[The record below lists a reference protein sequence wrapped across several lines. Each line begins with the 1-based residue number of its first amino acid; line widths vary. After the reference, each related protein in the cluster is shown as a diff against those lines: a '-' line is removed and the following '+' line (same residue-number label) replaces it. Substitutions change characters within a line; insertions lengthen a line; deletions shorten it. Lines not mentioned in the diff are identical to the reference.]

1 MNSEKKKVVK
11 VKNEFLDLTELGLS
25 FSALFVI
32 KIAMAYMRCGRLLL
46 EGRSLASVDD
56 SGEAFI
62 FGDFSKIIALTRRL
76 ERICRFLD
84 CFPKANKYGA
94 SKEFQLSREQIQF
107 LRNEGVSPEAYVRFA
122 RDLWGLDVNEV
133 SEFDTLLDPKSL
145 RSELIRFFSDR
156 DCLFTLLPKDLS
168 RRGTDPEGVF
178 LSFKQEPWHLL
189 TKNSSVDRRT
199 KIIIGLAVEVTEE
212 VPQPREYDSLGYLY
226 HQHEVRQDPR
236 KYWINLAAEVSPVE
250 LLELSCASEEVT
262 HKVYDLDRDVFC
274 VTRKIIHRSRTI
286 DSHQTEES
294 VSASA
299 DTTREI
305 ARVLAN
311 AIQNNARLEN
321 SVRCEKLNLLGAAWK
336 LNFDLRGVRFR
347 RTGEMSQRLIEI
359 FVERLEGKTQL
370 RDDDFSALMPQRQ
383 EFQSIAL
390 KHLAQGTL
398 PTENDFSETVL
409 FDGKMLREF
418 FFRNLKYRN
427 NFPERQSVIVPEASR
442 LIREDGTALKPYYW
456 MDGTYH
462 FPETLAGDLL
472 LEFGSEPIVR
482 FRNDDLTQAQR
493 EAVQNLE
500 KELQLPPNSFGLD
513 SEDSAQDILSCVHAH
528 VPECPCCKGGKG
540 AHSLESVIDS
550 ANFFRDLFTKEGAV
564 LCTEAGAI
572 LQLTN
577 RQAAFGTWNKT
588 LQKYSFGTLLLKAYN
603 KNGRLVLTICVDR

>member
-94 SKEFQLSREQIQF
+94 SEEFQLSKEQIQF

-156 DCLFTLLPKDLS
+156 DCLFTLLSKDLS

-212 VPQPREYDSLGYLY
+212 VPQPRGGSLGYLY
-226 HQHEVRQDPR
+226 HQHDVRQDPR
-236 KYWINLAAEVSPVE
+236 KYWINLAAEVSAAE
-250 LLELSCASEEVT
+250 LLELGCASEEVT
-262 HKVYDLDRDVFC
+262 HKVYDLGRDVFC

-286 DSHQTEES
+286 DSHQTQES
-294 VSASA
+294 VSAGA

-311 AIQNNARLEN
+311 AIQDNVRLEN
-321 SVRCEKLNLLGAAWK
+321 FVRFEKLNLLGAAWK

-359 FVERLEGKTQL
+359 FFERLEGKTQL
-370 RDDDFSALMPQRQ
+370 RDEDFSALMPERQ

-390 KHLAQGTL
+390 KHFEQDTV
-398 PTENDFSETVL
+398 PTEEDFSEKVL
-409 FDGKMLREF
+409 FDGGMLRKF
-418 FFRNLKYRN
+418 FLRNLEYRKK
-427 NFPERQSVIVPEASR
+427 FPERQWVRVLQDSR
-442 LIREDGTALKPYYW
+442 LIREDGTALKPNYW
-456 MDGTYH
+456 MDGKYY
-462 FPETLAGDLL
+462 FPVTLAGDLL
-472 LEFGSEPIVR
+472 LEFTSEPIVH

-493 EAVQNLE
+493 DAVQNLE
-500 KELQLPPNSFGLD
+500 KELQLAPNSFGLD

-550 ANFFRDLFTKEGAV
+550 ANFFRDLFRKEGAV

-577 RQAAFGTWNKT
+577 RQAGFGTWNKT